1 MLTENFVVRF
11 CETKIIF
18 FFVNK
23 NEKTIMKILNRDVIQ
38 QKHNVAKKKSK
49 KLRQFRFFKYQFM
62 NLNLSHI
69 YSIIGRYSNEGFA
82 EGKKNPGQNFFL

>member
-38 QKHNVAKKKSK
+38 QKHMAKKKRK
-49 KLRQFRFFKYQFM
+49 KMRPF
-62 NLNLSHI
+62 
-69 YSIIGRYSNEGFA
+69 
-82 EGKKNPGQNFFL
+82 